1 MIMAFD
7 FRVNFLRLQL
17 AGGQACTLVRD
28 LKLFSV
34 ISCSETAMV
43 REWSVDQRKFLLKRK
58 LQGATLAVIQQDY
71 AYWWPPHTWHIT
83 SAPAPNSTSTLR
95 RLARRWNAHGTL
107 QDRRKKREAGREG
120 AVTVCTPAN
129 VDMVSDCLHAVF
141 LNDL

>member
-34 ISCSETAMV
+34 ISRSETAMV

-83 SAPAPNSTSTLR
+83 NAPAPASKSTLK
-95 RLARRWNAHGTL
+95 RLNNHHQA
-107 QDRRKKREAGREG
+107 
-120 AVTVCTPAN
+120 
-129 VDMVSDCLHAVF
+129 MVSEAVYCMKKKARKCLRAMGGAFEGRCV
-141 LNDL
+141 